1 MATVVVAGGLIVAVA
16 SSGTDSGGATRR
28 RSTTTTSERSTSTSS
43 AAPTSS
49 TSSTSTTTTTMP
61 PRAQPGALA
70 PTGSGVLDGRLIV
83 VDPGHNGRNFEH
95 VDVRRPTIDGSEG
108 PLCNTAGASTAG
120 GVEEVDIVWEIGSK
134 LTSLLRRQGATVVVT
149 HVDNDGFGP
158 CADERGT
165 IAKYVNA
172 DAFVSLHADGAAAG
186 SSGFHI
192 IHPAPSP
199 RLQPTSV
206 TSSAR
211 LAVFVRDELVVI
223 GGRPADYVGD
233 EGLHER
239 DDLAN
244 LNTADR
250 PAVLAEL
257 GNLRNGLDA
266 DLLSATSS
274 YEPIA
279 RAVARAVIRF
289 LGAVPDPNRLSAD
302 IDGDGQTD
310 LLIGAPDWMVPTTTT
325 TSAPLPPPEPTVPAP
340 TTQPP
345 PSPTSSSSSS
355 TTSPAATG

>member
-1 MATVVVAGGLIVAVA
+1 
-16 SSGTDSGGATRR
+16 
-28 RSTTTTSERSTSTSS
+28 
-43 AAPTSS
+43 
-49 TSSTSTTTTTMP
+49 MP

-120 GVEEVDIVWEIGSK
+120 GVEEGDIVWEIGSK

-211 LAVFVRDELVVI
+211 LAVFVRD
-223 GGRPADYVGD
+223 
-233 EGLHER
+233 
-239 DDLAN
+239 
-244 LNTADR
+244 
-250 PAVLAEL
+250 
-257 GNLRNGLDA
+257 A
-266 DLLSATSS
+266 DLLSSTAS

-310 LLIGAPDWMVPTTTT
+310 LLIGAPDWMLPTTTT